1 MKLFNIFNWVQNLI
15 EAFTFY
21 SGGGSGGGG
30 STTSTS
36 YSTNLPEYAQP
47 FYEELLKQAGKQ
59 SFTTD
64 TSGNV
69 TGIKPY
75 VPFTGERVAGFTP
88 EQLAIQQQVAGLQ
101 TPGQFAQAG
110 AGLGA
115 LQATGLGASQAGL
128 NRALGY
134 NPSFISSQNIGA
146 PSLQNFGMNA
156 AQTNYN
162 PNISSFQTGNVR
174 EVNAPYLQQYGMD
187 AAQLAYNPN
196 LTTYQMGPARNV
208 ASRNIGTQNFGQGA
222 ADYYMSPY
230 AQAAINPALREAR
243 LQGDLQKQAG
253 MLGSIGRG
261 TFGGA
266 RQALLQAEQERGTQ
280 RTMGD
285 IQATGMEKAYQNAQ
299 AQFQADQVRQ
309 LQAQQANQQYGLQA
323 QLANQ
328 QAGLT
333 TGQQNLQAALGVQQ
347 LGTQSGLQ
355 AQLANLSNA
364 QQASV
369 QNLAAQ
375 LQTQGLSAEQAI
387 KAALANQQTQQQ
399 TALANQQAALNA
411 QQLGVQTGTQLS
423 LANLTNAQ
431 QANVQ
436 NLAAQLQTQGLS
448 ADQAMKAALA
458 NQQSNLQAQQ
468 LTQQGQQYAAGLGKD
483 VGLAGLSTALEGSK
497 ALGALG
503 ATQQQTNL
511 ERLKAQAAT
520 AEEKQALQQQIND
533 LEYQKF
539 QEQQNYQRSL
549 LEYYS
554 NILRGNAGALG
565 SSQVAYTPAPS
576 MASQIGGLGL
586 AGLGL
591 ANVLGRG

>member
-1 MKLFNIFNWVQNLI
+1 MFKLLDGFKFFLNPAWVANMF
-15 EAFTFY
+15 FTLW
-21 SGGGSGGGG
+21 GKGGGG
-30 STTSTS
+30 GGPTTSTS

-64 TSGNV
+64 ESGNV
-69 TGIKPY
+69 TGIKPMPVY
-75 VPFTGERVAGFTP
+75 TGERVAGFNP
-88 EQLAIQQQVAGLQ
+88 EQTAIQQQVAGLQ
-101 TPGQFAQAG
+101 TPGQFGQAT
-110 AGLGA
+110 AGLSAGQN
-115 LQATGLGASQAGL
+115 LGYGASVAGL
-128 NRALGY
+128 NQALGY
-134 NPSFISSQNIGA
+134 A
-146 PSLQNFGMNA
+146 PSNISAQNVSAQNVSVPRLQNFGMNA
-156 AQTNYN
+156 AQ
-162 PNISSFQTGNVR
+162 
-174 EVNAPYLQQYGMD
+174 
-187 AAQLAYNPN
+187 LAYNPN
-196 LTTYQMGPARNV
+196 LLNYQMGPAQNV
-208 ASRNIGTQNFGQGA
+208 AASGIGTQNFSQGA
-222 ADYYMSPY
+222 ANYYMSPY

-253 MLGSIGRG
+253 MTGAMGRG

-280 RTMGD
+280 RNIAD

-299 AQFQADQVRQ
+299 AQFQADQARQ

-333 TGQQNLQAALGVQQ
+333 TGQQNLAALLGVQQ

-364 QQASV
+364 QQA
-369 QNLAAQ
+369 
-375 LQTQGLSAEQAI
+375 
-387 KAALANQQTQQQ
+387 
-399 TALANQQAALNA
+399 
-411 QQLGVQTGTQLS
+411 
-423 LANLTNAQ
+423 
-431 QANVQ
+431 NVQ

-448 ADQAMKAALA
+448 ADQAIRAALA
-458 NQQSNLQAQQ
+458 NQQSSLTAQQLNQQANLQAQQ
-468 LTQQGQQYAAGLGKD
+468 LSQQGKQFAAGLGKD
-483 VGLAGLSTALEGSK
+483 VGLAGLQAGLEGSK

-503 ATQQQTNL
+503 AAEQQTNL
-511 ERLKAQAAT
+511 ERLKAQTAT

-539 QEQQNYQRSL
+539 QEKENYQRSL